1 MRNRYDIYE
10 CSIVRSSPIQHLS
23 INLHS
28 SHSKIGKDGGDVW
41 LSVLGEVFD
50 VTTGRDYYAE
60 GTGYSVF
67 AGQDASPSF
76 TTGNF
81 TAEGAAQDLDELAV
95 AQLSGVDGWRNF
107 YATHETYRK
116 VGVLCCDYYDEEG
129 KPTEKLTTFRERLA
143 THAAMKKKGG
153 AKATAAEK
161 EL

>member
-1 MRNRYDIYE
+1 MFA
-10 CSIVRSSPIQHLS
+10 CSPIHLS
-23 INLHS
+23 NLHS
-28 SHSKIGKDGGDVW
+28 SHSKTGKDGGDIW

-76 TTGNF
+76 STGNF
-81 TAEGAAQDLDELAV
+81 TAEGAAQDLDELPV
-95 AQLSGVDGWRNF
+95 AQLSGVDGWRKF
-107 YATHETYRK
+107 YAEHETYRK

-153 AKATAAEK
+153 AKATEAEK